1 MVRQW
6 SRAYRKSSGQSVVEF
21 ALVSL
26 IFMLLIF
33 GTIDLGRAVF
43 IRTMF
48 TNAVREGARYGMV
61 NAAQAANANTFQAG
75 IASAA
80 AARSPN
86 LGLGTA
92 NFPLTGIRCASA
104 STGSSSFSTTYCAT
118 GPSGG
123 SGYPTTPDTL
133 QVCGTYTFTLV
144 AARLIPIGPITMT
157 ECAQVIFQ

>member
-1 MVRQW
+1 MTSQRGHLQ
-6 SRAYRKSSGQSVVEF
+6 RLFSGQSVVEF

-26 IFMLLIF
+26 VFMLIIF

-43 IRTMF
+43 VRTMF

-61 NAAQAANANTFQAG
+61 NAAQASNTATFQSG

-80 AARSPN
+80 AARSPS

-92 NFPLTGIRCASA
+92 NFPLTSIRCASA
-104 STGSSSFSTTYCAT
+104 STGSTSFSTTYCTT

-123 SGYPTTPDTL
+123 SGYPTTNDTL
-133 QVCGTYTFTLV
+133 QVCGTYRFTLV
-144 AARLIPIGPITMT
+144 AARLIPLGPITMT
-157 ECAQVIFQ
+157 ECAQVLFQ